1 MNCEC
6 DSEESRRHFA
16 WNWGMRVSQL
26 GRRRLGVPSDAN
38 MRARRVRVF
47 SNVDVDS
54 ASDGRRR

>member
-1 MNCEC
+1 
-6 DSEESRRHFA
+6 
-16 WNWGMRVSQL
+16 VSQL
-26 GRRRLGVPSDAN
+26 GRKRLDVPSDAN